1 MIGPMAVLHITYE
14 PNAHTDNAVYEA
26 FCKVIKSYQSMRLS
40 KSNWAINTDEPPKA
54 LWQKLKSH
62 IKRHDYFVMLPLD
75 VRLPSSQDKRI
86 LEWILVR
93 P

>member
-1 MIGPMAVLHITYE
+1 MLSMKLFVRSSKAT
-14 PNAHTDNAVYEA
+14 
-26 FCKVIKSYQSMRLS
+26 KSMRLS
-40 KSNWAINTDEPPKA
+40 KSNSAINTDEPPKA
-54 LWQKLKSH
+54 LWQKLKNH
-62 IKRHDYFVMLPLD
+62 IKPHDYFVMLPLD